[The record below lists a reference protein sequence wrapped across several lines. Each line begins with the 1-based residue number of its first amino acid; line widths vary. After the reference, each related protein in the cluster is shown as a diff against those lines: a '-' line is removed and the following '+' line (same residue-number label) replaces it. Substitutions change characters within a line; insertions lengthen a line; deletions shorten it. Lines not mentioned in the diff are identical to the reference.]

1 MSTEE
6 APEREHPLLR
16 IVKGDPTPEEVAALV
31 AVVSAMAA
39 GAAEAASKQAR
50 PKPEWSAHHRKL
62 RGTHRHGPGAWRASA
77 PLTADGHRSPT
88 GPRLRLAGPAEDPAE
103 RRALPRGGGQRRRRV
118 SSVAVTAPAD
128 YTLKLAQLKAVAVAA
143 TEKRAIVIG
152 CDSVLALDGEI
163 LGKPASDDEAIERWQ
178 QMRGRAGV
186 LHTGHCV
193 IDTHREVW
201 LARSA
206 ATQVR
211 FAHVSDE
218 EIEAYVATGE
228 PSAVAGAF
236 TLDGLGGAF
245 VSGVTGDPHNVV
257 GISLPLLRLML
268 EELGFVWT
276 EFWELTVL
284 GGQLTRA
291 PHAARRARRRPGA

>member
-1 MSTEE
+1 MAT
-6 APEREHPLLR
+6 APRLVLASASPARLKTLQNA
-16 IVKGDPTPEEVAALV
+16 GLSPEV
-31 AVVSAMAA
+31 VVS
-39 GAAEAASKQAR
+39 GVDES
-50 PKPEWSAHHRKL
+50 SV
-62 RGTHRHGPGAWRASA
+62 TV
-77 PLTADGHRSPT
+77 TT
-88 GPRLRLAGPAEDPAE
+88 PAE
-103 RRALPRGGGQRRRRV
+103 
-118 SSVAVTAPAD
+118 

-143 TEKRAIVIG
+143 EEKRAIVIG
-152 CDSVLALDGEI
+152 CDSVLALEGEI
-163 LGKPASDDEAIERWQ
+163 LGKPRSDDEAVERWR

-228 PSAVAGAF
+228 PSGVAGAF
-236 TLDGLGGAF
+236 TLDGLGGPF

-276 EFWELTVL
+276 EFW
-284 GGQLTRA
+284 G
-291 PHAARRARRRPGA
+291 AR

>member
-1 MSTEE
+1 M
-6 APEREHPLLR
+6 APVPRLVLASASPARLKTLR
-16 IVKGDPTPEEVAALV
+16 NAGLSPEV
-31 AVVSAMAA
+31 VVS
-39 GAAEAASKQAR
+39 GVDESTV
-50 PKPEWSAHHRKL
+50 E
-62 RGTHRHGPGAWRASA
+62 
-77 PLTADGHRSPT
+77 
-88 GPRLRLAGPAEDPAE
+88 
-103 RRALPRGGGQRRRRV
+103 
-118 SSVAVTAPAD
+118 VTAPAD
-128 YTLKLAQLKAVAVAA
+128 NTLKLAQLKAVAVAA
-143 TEKRAIVIG
+143 DQKRAIVIG

-163 LGKPASDDEAIERWQ
+163 FGKPASPQAAVDRWK
-178 QMRGRAGV
+178 QMRGRSGV

-211 FAHVSDE
+211 FAHVTDE

-276 EFWELTVL
+276 EFWS
-284 GGQLTRA
+284 R
-291 PHAARRARRRPGA
+291 

>member
-1 MSTEE
+1 MVLASASPARLKTLQN
-6 APEREHPLLR
+6 AGLSPE
-16 IVKGDPTPEEVAALV
+16 V
-31 AVVSAMAA
+31 VVS
-39 GAAEAASKQAR
+39 GVDE
-50 PKPEWSAHHRKL
+50 
-62 RGTHRHGPGAWRASA
+62 
-77 PLTADGHRSPT
+77 
-88 GPRLRLAGPAEDPAE
+88 
-103 RRALPRGGGQRRRRV
+103 
-118 SSVAVTAPAD
+118 SSVAVTTPAE

-143 TEKRAIVIG
+143 EEKRAIVIG
-152 CDSVLALDGEI
+152 CDSVLALEGEI
-163 LGKPASDDEAIERWQ
+163 LGKPRSDDEAVERWQ

-228 PSAVAGAF
+228 PSGVAGAF
-236 TLDGLGGAF
+236 TLDGLGGPF

-276 EFWELTVL
+276 EFWS
-284 GGQLTRA
+284 R
-291 PHAARRARRRPGA
+291 

>member
-1 MSTEE
+1 MPSPPRVILASASPARLKTLRN
-6 APEREHPLLR
+6 AGLSPE
-16 IVKGDPTPEEVAALV
+16 V
-31 AVVSAMAA
+31 VVS
-39 GAAEAASKQAR
+39 GVDESTV
-50 PKPEWSAHHRKL
+50 E
-62 RGTHRHGPGAWRASA
+62 
-77 PLTADGHRSPT
+77 
-88 GPRLRLAGPAEDPAE
+88 
-103 RRALPRGGGQRRRRV
+103 
-118 SSVAVTAPAD
+118 VTAPGD
-128 YTLKLAQLKAVAVAA
+128 YTLKLAQLKAVAVASSQ
-143 TEKRAIVIG
+143 KRALVIG
-152 CDSVLALDGEI
+152 CDSVLALDGQI
-163 LGKPASDDEAIERWQ
+163 LGKPGSEQEAVERWK

-201 LARSA
+201 LGRSA

-257 GISLPLLRLML
+257 GISLPLLRLMF

-276 EFWELTVL
+276 EFWST
-284 GGQLTRA
+284 T
-291 PHAARRARRRPGA
+291 